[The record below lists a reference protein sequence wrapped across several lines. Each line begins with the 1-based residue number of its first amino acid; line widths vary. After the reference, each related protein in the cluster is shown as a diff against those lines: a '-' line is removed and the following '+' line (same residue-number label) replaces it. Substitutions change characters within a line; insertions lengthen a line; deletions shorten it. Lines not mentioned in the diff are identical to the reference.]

1 MSQIYCS
8 YCGRVAHRCLCDTE
22 NSNLHKFFAK
32 QSPKPESYYPH
43 WMDSSYKRGVPPQIK
58 RKERYQLRK
67 HYSEWY
73 LALSQVYGEIC
84 LNCNVTVTDSKLVL
98 DHIISI
104 AKGGQSQLDNLQIL
118 CADCNRLKGKL
129 CIDCRSDTI

>member
-1 MSQIYCS
+1 MSRLYCS
-8 YCGRVAHRCLCDTE
+8 YCGRVAHRCLCDVE
-22 NSNLHKFFAK
+22 NSKLHKFFAK
-32 QSPKPESYYPH
+32 QSPMPKSYYPR

-73 LALSQVYGEIC
+73 TALSNSYGEIC
-84 LNCNVTVTDSKLVL
+84 LNCTITVTDSKLVL

-104 AKGGQSQLDNLQIL
+104 AKGGQSELDNLQIL
-118 CADCNRLKGKL
+118 CAECNRLKGKL
-129 CIDCRSDTI
+129 CIDCRSETN